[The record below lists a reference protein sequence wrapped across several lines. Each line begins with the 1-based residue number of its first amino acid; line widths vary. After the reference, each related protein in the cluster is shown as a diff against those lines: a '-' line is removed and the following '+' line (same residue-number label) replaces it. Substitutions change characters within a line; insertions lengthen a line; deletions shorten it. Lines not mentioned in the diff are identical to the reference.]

1 MSKSS
6 LKTLEAQLAEW
17 ASPAAMLQNSPFG
30 EGFEFPVKRQWSNL
44 LDEMESWR
52 KSATLFDQSRHMME
66 LYVKGPDVRRLLNRA
81 AVNNFANFQRNQ
93 AKQIVCVNED
103 GYLVSDAIVMGLED
117 DEVVIVGRPCVQ
129 MWVWY
134 LAESGGYDVVC
145 RPDLPG
151 WKDPARPRTN
161 FRYEVMGP
169 RALDILSAV
178 NEGSELNTRFF
189 GMGCITIAGVQC
201 RTLCHT
207 MGGAKGLELWGP
219 EPYQERVEDALMRAG
234 RAHGMCRGGARA
246 YGPTAG
252 ESGWFAAPLPAIY
265 TGAAMKAYR
274 EWLPAMSFEG
284 MASVGGSFQPADVG
298 EYYLTPFE
306 LGYGRLA
313 RYDHDFIG
321 RPALE
326 RMKDLPH
333 RRKVIF
339 KWDKTAVLEILSG
352 LMEPGIP
359 PMFLD
364 IPSSEYAWHHYDRI
378 ESGGA
383 LVGISGYPLYSA
395 NVRAWL
401 SVGIIDPR
409 LADAGG
415 RATLVWG
422 EPNGGTNKPSVHRH
436 RQVEVGVEV
445 CEWPIH
451 EDVRIGYRVQQ

>member
-1 MSKSS
+1 MV
-6 LKTLEAQLAEW
+6 
-17 ASPAAMLQNSPFG
+17 QNSPYG
-30 EGFEFPVKRQWSNL
+30 EGFEFPVKRQWSNI

-52 KSATLFDQSRHMME
+52 TTATLFDQSRHMME
-66 LYVKGPDVRRLLNRA
+66 LYVKGPDVRRLLNRIA
-81 AVNNFANFQRNQ
+81 INNFADFRRDQ
-93 AKQIVCVNED
+93 AKQIVCVNDD
-103 GYLVSDAIVMGLED
+103 GYLISDAIAFGLED

-129 MWVWY
+129 MWAWY
-134 LAESGGYDVVC
+134 TADTGGYDVSC

-161 FRYEVMGP
+161 FRFEVMGP
-169 RALDILSAV
+169 RALDILNSV
-178 NEGSELNTRFF
+178 NEGPELNTRFF
-189 GMGCITIAGVQC
+189 GMGRITIAGIQC

-207 MGGAKGLELWGP
+207 MGGAKGLEIWGP
-219 EPYQERVEDALMRAG
+219 ECHQDRVAEALTQAG
-234 RAHGMCRGGARA
+234 KVHGLRRGGARA

-265 TGAAMKAYR
+265 TGADMQPYR

-284 MASVGGSFQPADVG
+284 MASVGGSFQPEDIC

-306 LGYGRLA
+306 LGYDRLA
-313 RYDHDFIG
+313 HYAHDFIG

-326 RMKDLPH
+326 RMRGQAP
-333 RRKVIF
+333 RRKVIL
-339 KWDKTAVLEILSG
+339 KWDRDGVLKILAG
-352 LMEPGIP
+352 LLEPGVP

-378 ESGGA
+378 EKGGA
-383 LVGISGYPLYSA
+383 LVGLSGYPLYSA

-401 SVGIIDPR
+401 SVGVIDPG
-409 LADAGG
+409 LAHAGG

-436 RQVEVGVEV
+436 RQVELGVEI

-451 EDVRIGYRVQQ
+451 QDARSDYRAQR